1 VQKSSKA
8 GFGNIKSTNNS
19 GQPMANSKH
28 TKPSARTSLT
38 RTNLFAMLQAGSTDG
53 VKVVVMVIWVEGTV

>member
-1 VQKSSKA
+1 
-8 GFGNIKSTNNS
+8 
-19 GQPMANSKH
+19 
-28 TKPSARTSLT
+28 LT